1 MTQTQTQP
9 SAASEPKKPP
19 LQMVD
24 TTYFVMLNDEFEM
37 KAAKAYIKNLYPGTA
52 ARIVTDLRLDR
63 LTDKHTVI
71 ALRRSDER
79 TQAVSL
85 RVSPSGIREPVHTP
99 IEQLMRE
106 VQESEPVRCADFWQP
121 AREGNEGELNLAGF
135 MEEFGKKCIP
145 AAIKFYPRDGIL
157 RLGFA

>member
-1 MTQTQTQP
+1 MTQVQP
-9 SAASEPKKPP
+9 AVAEPKKIVPVQ
-19 LQMVD
+19 LAD
-24 TTYFVMLNDEFEM
+24 TTYFLMVNDDYEK
-37 KAAKAYIKNLYPGTA
+37 KAAKHYLSQLYPGTA

-71 ALRRSDER
+71 ALRRNDER

-85 RVSPSGIREPVHTP
+85 RVDPQGIRVPMYTPVAD
-99 IEQLMRE
+99 LARE
-106 VQESEPVRCADFWQP
+106 VQEAEPVRCVDYWTP

-135 MEEFGKKCIP
+135 LEQLGKKCIP
-145 AAIKFYPRDGIL
+145 AAIKFYPREGIL